1 MHWQL
6 NRIQYPVYNLG
17 PGKRIGIWTQGCS
30 LKCPDCVN
38 QSLWRSDGGRL
49 VPVDLLLE
57 NILQLA
63 GDYDGITISGGEPFD
78 QYEPL
83 IAFCSY
89 IKLKTSLDIFVYS
102 GYSLEEIR
110 RDHQDCLYANCMD
123 YLLDGRYVQ
132 PLNRNESLR
141 GSANQRLYRFI
152 DGKQNEIQPIQED
165 QRWSVYIS
173 QENEIF
179 LTGIPRKDE
188 MRSLQYELTR
198 AGIKTEFT

>member
-38 QSLWRSDGGRL
+38 PSLWHSDGGRL